1 MNLRFFRSIILLIAL
16 GEKEDLERF
25 CSIRLIFMNN
35 SQLLFGWSTTSTF
48 PSFAHRSSN
57 YWGLQGQRHLRW
69 ELQLTSV
76 NKSKTPQREQPEKRG
91 LFRASD
97 LHDYSNIIHKH

>member
-1 MNLRFFRSIILLIAL
+1 MGGVLPQLFPHLPIVPQII
-16 GEKEDLERF
+16 G
-25 CSIRLIFMNN
+25 
-35 SQLLFGWSTTSTF
+35 
-48 PSFAHRSSN
+48 
-57 YWGLQGQRHLRW
+57 GLQGQRHLRW

-97 LHDYSNIIHKH
+97 LHDYLNIIHKH